1 MVNQDTIQRI
11 KVCGFF
17 VLELYKI
24 TTGTLLSLFVPQKC
38 NEHVCTITE
47 NLNNK
52 ETMHSIVM
60 YTNFASMFLFLS
72 YYMVELYREEWCVK
86 NLDVDH
92 NYSDN
97 HLKKIIVK
105 LPNLNKRMDTLNK
118 CYYHLF
124 NLNCFFY
131 TINLGVSIKLLNDN
145 YHSSATISSFCSF
158 VLLVMMKLY
167 GSYEVSR
174 ISIKDDKMTSAFIK
188 EFISFNVIDKDFLEK
203 KNLDPIEFNKPQSLN
218 DDDVDVDVEK
228 INKDEIDIAEINK
241 DVMNDI
247 LDSKNYDNDND
258 DDNISEKEIILVP
271 K

>member
-218 DDDVDVDVEK
+218 DDDVDVEK
-228 INKDEIDIAEINK
+228 INKDE
-241 DVMNDI
+241 MNDI

-258 DDNISEKEIILVP
+258 NDNDNISEKEIILVP